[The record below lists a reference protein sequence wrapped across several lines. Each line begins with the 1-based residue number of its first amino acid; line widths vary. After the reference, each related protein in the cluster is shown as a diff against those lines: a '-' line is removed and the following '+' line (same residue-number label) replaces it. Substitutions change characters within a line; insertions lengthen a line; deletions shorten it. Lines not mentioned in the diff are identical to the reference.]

1 MALEET
7 LDEFEEEFKG
17 FLDELEEDV
26 RDGERDADPEEVVA
40 TQNRLLELLYDAVTY
55 AHQSDYPSHFSS
67 EIKKVNQIVD
77 EFRDERGT

>member
-1 MALEET
+1 MALEEM

-17 FLDELEEDV
+17 FLNDLEEGVRDDEL
-26 RDGERDADPEEVVA
+26 DADPEEVVA

-67 EIKKVNQIVD
+67 EIKKVNQIID
-77 EFRDERGT
+77 EFRDETGS

>member
-67 EIKKVNQIVD
+67 EIKKVNQIID

>member
-1 MALEET
+1 MALEDT

-17 FLDELEEDV
+17 FLEELEDGIRNGDADAEDV
-26 RDGERDADPEEVVA
+26 VE

-67 EIKKVNQIVD
+67 EIKKVHQLIE
-77 EFRDERGT
+77 EFRNDDGT